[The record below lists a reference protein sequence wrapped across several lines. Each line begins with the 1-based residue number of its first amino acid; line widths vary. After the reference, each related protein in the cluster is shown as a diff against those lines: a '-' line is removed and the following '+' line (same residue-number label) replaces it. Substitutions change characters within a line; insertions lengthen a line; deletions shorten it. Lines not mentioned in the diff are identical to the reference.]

1 MSKTNDRL
9 GERPPS
15 AARARRT
22 SLGTRLVLGATLL
35 VVCVTGV
42 SVTELSQREWQRLL
56 ESKRTAA
63 DMVANLFAGTMA
75 PALDLGDVDAVKAGL
90 SALRS
95 NEMIVYAAVFSGD
108 SSTPL
113 AEHHH
118 GRGDGDARDA
128 GRAEGEIQ
136 VQSGIHGP
144 TGARLGRVVV
154 RVSLAQEVHAFRR
167 SRAGLIGF
175 GALFAVALA
184 CLLVLTLRRVLIAP
198 LAGLESAALQLA
210 AGERV
215 PVPHRDD
222 ELGSISRAFDSMA
235 AQLEERDR
243 RITTLHRRLQALLD
257 NVGQAIV
264 IFGADRLLTE
274 ARSRSADRWLDA
286 RPGNSIVDILYPE
299 DDSLEVERQAF
310 DAWLDVAFAAPADE
324 LRELLERAPRE
335 LVRHTGTRTLC
346 LELSFRLAEPGGAS
360 RQLMLLATDVSEP
373 RRVEHRALETERRHE
388 RELSAM
394 RRLAAGSGQLLGS
407 FFDTARR
414 RLVTSRKLVAP
425 APARVSRGTAADRAQ
440 IDGLFRQLHTVGVEA
455 RRFELAELEG
465 EVAELERDL
474 DRIRRDGY
482 VLREG
487 DHGNLLLGLENVAR
501 RIDDAER
508 AFVQQS
514 PIGAAALD
522 QISVRR
528 SRLVALAAAT
538 GSAHHRVAPLVDEL
552 MARPVAESFTLLPEA
567 FAHWTERAG
576 KKATLSLEAAQA
588 EIPFALART
597 LGGVLAHLL
606 QNAIA
611 HGIERESERLERG
624 KPAVGL
630 VRVWAEPGPGGTI
643 VFVEDDGRGLPRE
656 GLGGTDG
663 AERASPERDFELSLT
678 TRASPAPEH
687 AERAGAGVG
696 LSAVQSELH
705 AVGYHLALSSTST
718 RGTSLT
724 IAPIPRLERRA
735 REGQV
740 GS

>member
-9 GERPPS
+9 GEHPPS
-15 AARARRT
+15 SARARRK
-22 SLGTRLVLGATLL
+22 SLGTRLLLGTALL
-35 VVCVTGV
+35 VACVTGV
-42 SVTELSQREWQRLL
+42 GVTELSQREWQRLL

-75 PALDLGDVDAVKAGL
+75 PALVRGDVDAVKAGL

-108 SSTPL
+108 GSTPL

-154 RVSLAQEVHAFRR
+154 RVSLAQEAHAFRR

-175 GALFAVALA
+175 GAVFALA
-184 CLLVLTLRRVLIAP
+184 LAGPLLVILRRVLIAP
-198 LAGLESAALQLA
+198 LARLESAALRLS

-215 PVPHRDD
+215 PVPAHGDD
-222 ELGSISRAFDSMA
+222 ELGSISRSFNSMA

-243 RITTLHRRLQALLD
+243 RITILHRRLQALLD
-257 NVGQAIV
+257 DAGQAIV
-264 IFGADRLLTE
+264 TFGADRLLTE
-274 ARSRSADRWLDA
+274 ECSRSADRWLDA

-299 DDSLEVERQAF
+299 DDSLDVERQAF
-310 DAWLDVAFAAPADE
+310 DAWLDGAFAAPADE
-324 LRELLERAPRE
+324 LRQLLERAPRE
-335 LVRHTGTRTLC
+335 LVRHTGSRTLC
-346 LELSFRLAEPGGAS
+346 FELAFHLAEAGAAS
-360 RQLMLLATDVSEP
+360 RQLMLLATDVSEQ
-373 RRVEHRALETERRHE
+373 RRLEHRALEKERQHE

-394 RRLAAGSGQLLGS
+394 RRLAAGSGQLLGG
-407 FFDTARR
+407 FFDMARR
-414 RLVTSRKLVAP
+414 RLVTCRKLIAP
-425 APARVSRGTAADRAQ
+425 APARVRHASVADRAQ
-440 IDGLFRQLHTVGVEA
+440 IEGLFRQLQTVGEEA
-455 RRFELAELEG
+455 RRFDLAELEG
-465 EVAELERDL
+465 EVAAIERDI

-482 VLREG
+482 ELREG

-501 RIDDAER
+501 RIDEAER

-514 PIGAAALD
+514 PLGAAALD

-567 FAHWTERAG
+567 FARWTERAG
-576 KKATLSLEAAQA
+576 KKARLCLDPAQA
-588 EIPFALART
+588 EIPFALSRT

-606 QNAIA
+606 HDAIA
-611 HGIERESERLERG
+611 HGIEPEAERLERG

-630 VRVWAEPGPGGTI
+630 VRVWAVPDPGGTI
-643 VFVEDDGRGLPRE
+643 VFVEDDGRGRPRE
-656 GLGGTDG
+656 GLGGPG
-663 AERASPERDFELSLT
+663 AAEHAGPERELEPGL
-678 TRASPAPEH
+678 PARSSAAPVHGEPT
-687 AERAGAGVG
+687 GVG

-705 AVGYHLALSSTST
+705 AVGYHLALSSTSA

-724 IAPIPRLERRA
+724 ISPLPRLERRA